1 MVRESKRPAKTH
13 ESDMEEEATWKNELG
28 KEFLATENYNS
39 AILMWKDALAQVESI
54 PKTSSTQTLR
64 LKLQL
69 NLALGHLKS
78 GQAGSDLTYMI
89 HLSCGAQR
97 ANSVL

>member
-1 MVRESKRPAKTH
+1 MFRESKRPETTH
-13 ESDMEEEATWKNELG
+13 ESDMEADMEEEALWKKG
-28 KEFLATENYNS
+28 IGSEFHASGNHNS

-69 NLALGHLKS
+69 NLALGHLKL
-78 GQAGSDLTYMI
+78 GQAGS
-89 HLSCGAQR
+89 
-97 ANSVL
+97 ANILADSTI